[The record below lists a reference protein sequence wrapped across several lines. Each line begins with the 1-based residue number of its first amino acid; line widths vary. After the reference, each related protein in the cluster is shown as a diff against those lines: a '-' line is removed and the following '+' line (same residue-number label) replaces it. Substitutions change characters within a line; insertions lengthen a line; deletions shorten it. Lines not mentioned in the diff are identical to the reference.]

1 MTAARE
7 LAPFNHAPNGLS
19 FGSKRGA
26 EHFRR
31 THYTYLRVIKHR
43 GAPMSPTGAAIT
55 PEALGTGL
63 REWHSDSTV
72 NVGLSGGADT
82 LR

>member
-1 MTAARE
+1 
-7 LAPFNHAPNGLS
+7 
-19 FGSKRGA
+19 
-26 EHFRR
+26 
-31 THYTYLRVIKHR
+31 
-43 GAPMSPTGAAIT
+43 MSPTGAAIT